1 MFEIIAIQDP
11 ALSLTYSSVSN
22 YLIILSFREE
32 NAQFQMNKNYF
43 LHVMALLTVIKLSER
58 LNENDTKNV
67 ILNSCSN
74 VFFTTMC
81 YLFGKG
87 KQ

>member
-11 ALSLTYSSVSN
+11 ALSLISYSVSN
-22 YLIILSFREE
+22 CLIILSFREE

-43 LHVMALLTVIKLSER
+43 LHMMVLLTVIKLSER
-58 LNENDTKNV
+58 LNENDTKNI
-67 ILNSCSN
+67 ILNSYLN

-81 YLFGKG
+81 YFFGKG

>member
-43 LHVMALLTVIKLSER
+43 LHVMALQGFITH
-58 LNENDTKNV
+58 
-67 ILNSCSN
+67 SN
-74 VFFTTMC
+74 
-81 YLFGKG
+81 KIE
-87 KQ
+87 